1 MYRVNNYAV
10 IPHSQATQ
18 VVSVKEKPKQDKNLL
33 KQIQSAYLN
42 KPIVKEV
49 KEIIENIIH
58 YRKFIDEIR
67 DVQCTVQRC
76 VRDTMLVAKYG
87 EEIKNYEDQLSKVK
101 QKLSKYLKNIS
112 EKTEV
117 MLTEI
122 KNRTIY
128 QNATLKMEKNDIQ
141 TIKKFLI
148 ILKNIHQGHRNKNIK
163 MGVETRIVP
172 TYKKIIVNGKE
183 KEKVIGVCS
192 EKTKIKIETF
202 KYLEIATIL
211 QTSLLDMLNKIED
224 VVDLVDDKRKKSDA
238 SLKQIGTWDCFNQ
251 IIEAIWKPKS
261 NICEQELD
269 MHRNKS
275 LKIEE
280 EKLVKLDQLLEDLT
294 NWKPKSNICEQEL
307 GMHRNKSLKIEEE
320 KLVKL
325 DQLLEDLTKRCI
337 DYERVSRGG
346 DLDSPV
352 TVISN
357 PNPKEFIREKIL
369 PAPVVFKL

>member
-294 NWKPKSNICEQEL
+294 
-307 GMHRNKSLKIEEE
+307 
-320 KLVKL
+320 
-325 DQLLEDLTKRCI
+325 KRCI

-357 PNPKEFIREKIL
+357 PNPESLLGRKSCQHLLFL
-369 PAPVVFKL
+369 SCN

>member
-18 VVSVKEKPKQDKNLL
+18 VVSAKEKPKQDKNLL

-42 KPIVKEV
+42 KPIVEEV

-58 YRKFIDEIR
+58 YRKCIDEIR
-67 DVQCTVQRC
+67 DDQCTAQRC
-76 VRDTMLVAKYG
+76 VRDTMLVAKYE
-87 EEIKNYEDQLSKVK
+87 EEIKNYEDELSKVK

-148 ILKNIHQGHRNKNIK
+148 ILKNIHQRHRKKNIK
-163 MGVETRIVP
+163 RDVEIRMVP
-172 TYKKIIVNGKE
+172 MYGKIIVNGKE
-183 KEKVIGVCS
+183 KEKVIGEYS
-192 EKTKIKIETF
+192 EPTNIKIETF

-211 QTSLLDMLNKIED
+211 QTSLLSMLNKIED

-238 SLKQIGTWDCFNQ
+238 SLKQIGPWDCFNQ

-261 NICEQELD
+261 NISEQELD
-269 MHRNKS
+269 MHRDKS
-275 LKIEE
+275 LKIE
-280 EKLVKLDQLLEDLT
+280 K
-294 NWKPKSNICEQEL
+294 
-307 GMHRNKSLKIEEE
+307 E

-337 DYERVSRGG
+337 DYERISRGG

-357 PNPKEFIREKIL
+357 PNPKEFIEEKIL
-369 PAPVVFKL
+369 PAPVVLSCN

>member
-87 EEIKNYEDQLSKVK
+87 EEIKNYEGQLSKVK

-163 MGVETRIVP
+163 MDVETRIVP

-294 NWKPKSNICEQEL
+294 
-307 GMHRNKSLKIEEE
+307 
-320 KLVKL
+320 
-325 DQLLEDLTKRCI
+325 KRCI

-357 PNPKEFIREKIL
+357 PNPESLLGRKSCQHLLFL
-369 PAPVVFKL
+369 SCN